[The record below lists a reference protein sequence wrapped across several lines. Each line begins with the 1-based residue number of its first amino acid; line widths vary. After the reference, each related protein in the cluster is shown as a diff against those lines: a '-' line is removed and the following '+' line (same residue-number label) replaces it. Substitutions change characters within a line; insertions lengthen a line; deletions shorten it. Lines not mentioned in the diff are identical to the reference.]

1 MFPRREHAACHW
13 FCNEWLGYL
22 SEGISRGMQAGRL
35 QIPEG
40 LPMLWNVYDYGG
52 CSFDTVRG
60 GRGLSGR
67 HEACGQ
73 TMHGHAADVLMWP
86 MCEAAPPPILPVPP
100 RLPGCLSLVCVV
112 QEGRNLCAAA
122 PLLSL
127 IKQAEQLDVLVPA
140 FKPRYEPQWVPWSEK
155 SDLAFFR
162 WGGGRA
168 GGWGGAERCC

>member
-1 MFPRREHAACHW
+1 
-13 FCNEWLGYL
+13 
-22 SEGISRGMQAGRL
+22 
-35 QIPEG
+35 
-40 LPMLWNVYDYGG
+40 MLWNVYDYGG

-162 WGGGRA
+162 WVGGRA
-168 GGWGGAERCC
+168 GGWVSGVAEWLVEMRGMQQVVSQAVWAGREEMGRLRSGKGG